1 MFKNNYKKSNILV
14 QIEKILRS
22 LFLQLKIF
30 FKKWYF
36 FKFILRSLFLQLK
49 INGIK
54 LYFLLNKRF
63 TNSFFFNYFFKYL
76 ILKIEKILYFIKFLR
91 TFTVNIFKKSEQTL
105 TRVIWIFVSGFLIAC
120 VVRVVNFFVFP
131 LIQEYFI
138 DKYPRFSLK
147 MLIKMEKVNWKIKHI
162 VNKAQLSSNPYNFY
176 LPYNIYAL
184 WGNKYLNW
192 FFQKMFFPMLIH
204 SLLRRL

>member
-14 QIEKILRS
+14 QIEKFLRS
-22 LFLQLKIF
+22 LFLQLKI
-30 FKKWYF
+30 KLIKW
-36 FKFILRSLFLQLK
+36 
-49 INGIK
+49 
-54 LYFLLNKRF
+54 YFLLNKRF
-63 TNSFFFNYFFKYL
+63 TDSFFFNYFFKYL
-76 ILKIEKILYFIKFLR
+76 IFSIEKFFYFIKFFF
-91 TFTVNIFKKSEQTL
+91 TFTVNICKKSEQTL
-105 TRVIWIFVSGFLIAC
+105 TRVIWILVSGFLVAC

-147 MLIKMEKVNWKIKHI
+147 MLIKMEKVNWKIKHT

-176 LPYNIYAL
+176 LPYNIYAW

-192 FFQKMFFPMLIH
+192 FFQKMFFPLIIH
-204 SLLRRL
+204 SLFRRRSL